1 MKIVLIVFGILM
13 VLFIAFQIYTYVATG
28 KSQSQPYQVVRTED
42 DFEIRY
48 YPESTMATIK
58 ANSSSYK
65 EFSSSQFGK
74 LASYIFGGNRDKK
87 QIAMTT
93 PVHMDFGDSVSKMSF
108 VMPSNFTKES
118 LPAPNNPNVSIE
130 LVSEDYVAVISFDG
144 FASNETIKTQIE
156 KLQQILKEN
165 HLSYYGNFRYLG
177 YNPPYQLFGRR
188 NEIIVSIEWES

>member
-1 MKIVLIVFGILM
+1 
-13 VLFIAFQIYTYVATG
+13 
-28 KSQSQPYQVVRTED
+28 
-42 DFEIRY
+42 
-48 YPESTMATIK
+48 
-58 ANSSSYK
+58 
-65 EFSSSQFGK
+65 
-74 LASYIFGGNRDKK
+74 
-87 QIAMTT
+87 MTT

-118 LPAPNNPNVSIE
+118 LPAPSNPNVSIE

-144 FASNETIKTQIE
+144 FASNETIKVQIE
-156 KLQQILKEN
+156 KLQRILKEN